1 MVNRKKGRKVPPA
14 SIPSIRNVANEIRK
28 IFGLGFQKI
37 DMIRFIEFVL
47 PDALPDFYY
56 EILSKEKMGSDEART
71 YPDKLFMEI
80 REDVYLKA
88 TSGDGRAQFT
98 LAHELGHLIL
108 HSGIDK
114 QLSFARNGTEHKVY
128 EDSEW
133 QADTFASEFLM
144 PFNAAVKCKNAEEI
158 HYEFGVSISAA
169 KVRFKKI
176 N

>member
-14 SIPSIRNVANEIRK
+14 STHSIRNVANEIRK
-28 IFGLGFQKI
+28 LFGLSFQKI
-37 DMIRFIEFVL
+37 DMIRFVEFVL
-47 PDALPDFYY
+47 PEALSDFHYQ
-56 EILSKEKMGSDEART
+56 ILPENEMGEDEART
-71 YPDKLFMEI
+71 YPDKSFMEI
-80 REDVYLKA
+80 REDVYLAA
-88 TSGDGRAQFT
+88 TNGDRRAQFT

-114 QLSFARNGTEHKVY
+114 QLSFARSGTEHKIY

-144 PFNAAVKCKNAEEI
+144 PFDAAVKCKNAEEI
-158 HYEFGVSISAA
+158 YDEFGVSISAA
-169 KVRFKKI
+169 EVRFRKI